1 MSSPNQE
8 GRTAKHLAYWNR
20 YASRY
25 DLSLRLLRRPL
36 PRMLELIAE
45 ATEGAERVLEVAAG
59 TGLVT
64 PTLAETAREVVAT
77 DYAEAMLERLQTKV
91 ADQGLSNVQC
101 EQADIYALP
110 YDPHSFDV
118 VVAANVLHI
127 VPDLEKALSE
137 LKKMLKPGGLLIAP
151 TFCHDE
157 TRVSWLMSRLLAITA
172 FPGQRRFTSSALA
185 EALTESGFSVS
196 RSETLPGLIPIGY
209 VQATATTSIREV
221 VDEATK

>member
-1 MSSPNQE
+1 MSEPAQKGKLLVEQAAAKWGVALTDCGDSP
-8 GRTAKHLAYWNR
+8 
-20 YASRY
+20 
-25 DLSLRLLRRPL
+25 
-36 PRMLELIAE
+36 
-45 ATEGAERVLEVAAG
+45 EVM
-59 TGLVT
+59 
-64 PTLAETAREVVAT
+64 AET
-77 DYAEAMLERLQTKV
+77 
-91 ADQGLSNVQC
+91 
-101 EQADIYALP
+101 
-110 YDPHSFDV
+110 
-118 VVAANVLHI
+118 
-127 VPDLEKALSE
+127 
-137 LKKMLKPGGLLIAP
+137 MLKPGGLLIAP